1 MAEAAHQ
8 MALVTLTREVD
19 ATELKALQE
28 QLRSKSGAGYTDF
41 VVKAVAMSFPAHPAL
56 NAHLNQDT
64 LSIWE
69 SAHIGVAVAT
79 DDGLIVPV
87 IRDAGDKTVDAIA
100 EERRRLTERVQAGGA
115 TLQDIS
121 GSTFTV
127 TNLGMYGIGAFTPI
141 VNPPEVAILGIGR
154 MDERAVRRNGELDW
168 RQMMVLSLTFD
179 HRAVDGAPAAM
190 FLQAVS
196 EVLEEP
202 TRLVGAG

>member
-1 MAEAAHQ
+1 
-8 MALVTLTREVD
+8 MALVTLTTEVD
-19 ATELKALQE
+19 ATELRALQE
-28 QLRSKSGAGYTDF
+28 RLRSQSGAGYTDF
-41 VVKAVAMSFPAHPAL
+41 VVKAVAMSLPAHPAL
-56 NAHLNQDT
+56 NAHFKQDT

-69 SAHIGVAVAT
+69 SAHIGVAVDT
-79 DDGLIVPV
+79 EDGLIVPV

-100 EERRRLTERVQAGGA
+100 KERRQLTERVQAGQA
-115 TLQDIS
+115 SLQDIS

-168 RQMMVLSLTFD
+168 RQMMALSLTFD
-179 HRAVDGAPAAM
+179 HRAVDGAPAAR

-196 EVLEEP
+196 DVLEQP